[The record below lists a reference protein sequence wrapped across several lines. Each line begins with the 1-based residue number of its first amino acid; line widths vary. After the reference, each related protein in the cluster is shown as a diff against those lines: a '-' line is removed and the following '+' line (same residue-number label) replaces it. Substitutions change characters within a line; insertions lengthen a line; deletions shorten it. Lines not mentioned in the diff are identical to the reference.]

1 MSKNT
6 EVAPATSPTLPA
18 HLQNNAAPI
27 GNENIQSSDLE
38 IPRLKLLQ
46 SLSPEVQ
53 KGMDGAVEGAEAGMT
68 INTTTEECMEE
79 FFCTNIFFD
88 REYAV
93 FRKRTLGG
101 DGIPLSITP
110 TEAEAHA
117 FLADSQFKVEEYDV
131 VDTAR
136 HLVMVVDK
144 DGNRLY
150 EAMILMSA
158 TRLQF
163 SKNWNSQIAATG
175 VDRFGSVWRV
185 TPHRISNSK
194 GSWFSYKVDFSGWAS
209 EEVHAA
215 CKEIHETISKA
226 GVKVAA

>member
-6 EVAPATSPTLPA
+6 EVAPATNSALPV
-18 HLQNNAAPI
+18 HLQSNAAPI

-53 KGMDGAVEGAEAGMT
+53 KGLDGYVQDAEAGMT
-68 INTTTEECMEE
+68 INTTTGDLVEAFNCI
-79 FFCTNIFFD
+79 NIFFD
-88 REYAV
+88 REFAV

-117 FLADSQFKVEEYDV
+117 FLAESKFKADEYDV

-136 HLVMVVDK
+136 HLVMVVDD
-144 DGNRLY
+144 DGNRLF
-150 EAMILMSA
+150 EAMMLMSA

-175 VDRFGSVWRV
+175 IDRFGSVWKV
-185 TPHRISNSK
+185 IPHRITNSK
-194 GSWFSYKVDFSGWAS
+194 GSWFSYKVDFVGWADEAIHGS
-209 EEVHAA
+209 
-215 CKEIHETISKA
+215 CKDIYETISPA